1 MVQRCLSLPVSGD
14 KVVNDLDILVL
25 LQKNEETQPPPFLKR
40 ETQPPPF
47 LKGDRGGFIKMPIQS
62 TRLMIINTFDNIH
75 RALAR
80 LFQ

>member
-25 LQKNEETQPPPFLKR
+25 LQKNE